1 MMKHSIFA
9 IGILLACCACSPRL
23 VIIHTN
29 DTHSHLEPLRG
40 EPRGG
45 VIERAAFVDQQ
56 RQKAGEGRTLLL
68 HAGDFNQ
75 GSSYYTTFG
84 GQLEVELVNAMRY
97 DCITL
102 GNHEF
107 DNGIEDLTARA
118 AQIRCPIVCA
128 SLDLS
133 SFELGKYVKP
143 YTVIERGGMRIGI
156 VGLLCDITPNVSRTI
171 SARLP
176 QLNNVEVLNKYAKLL
191 RDEEKCDYV
200 IALTHIGFKEDQK
213 LAAATRGVD
222 LIIGGHSHTFLEG
235 VKEVNNLDGKPVPIV
250 TDGCWGL
257 EMGVLK
263 IY

>member
-1 MMKHSIFA
+1 MV
-9 IGILLACCACSPRL
+9 LALCACSPRL
-23 VIIHTN
+23 VIVHTN

-45 VIERAAFVDQQ
+45 VIERAAFVDRQ

-128 SLDLS
+128 TLDLS

-156 VGLLCDITPNVSRTI
+156 VGLLCDITTNVSRTVSSRI
-171 SARLP
+171 P
-176 QLNNVEVLNKYAKLL
+176 QFDRVEMLNKYAALL
-191 RDEEKCDYV
+191 RGQEKCDYV
-200 IALTHIGFKEDQK
+200 IALTHIGYEEDLA

-222 LIIGGHSHTFLEG
+222 LVIGGHSHTFIKKPAR
-235 VKEVNNLDGKPVPIV
+235 VRNLDGKRIPVV